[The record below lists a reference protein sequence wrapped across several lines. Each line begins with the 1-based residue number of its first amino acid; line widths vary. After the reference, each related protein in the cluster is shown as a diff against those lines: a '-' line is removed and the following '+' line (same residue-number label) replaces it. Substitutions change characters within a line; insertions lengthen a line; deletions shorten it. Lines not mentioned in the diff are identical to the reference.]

1 MGQGIIM
8 STQTLNSIA
17 SKELYLQYDWYKKTF
32 PPVVQESC
40 DEFFLPGF
48 KFEMIGISKNINAL
62 MDKDSYF
69 VTKIRIDKQYDM
81 FFRSSEK
88 AISLILDRILGKP
101 NRSFNLNRMTDLEA
115 KIITSFNDYMFNMTS
130 QLLSP
135 PPANEIRRSNFDVIH
150 LTFIIKDIDEPKFG
164 KFIVSLP
171 AALLNPDAIVS
182 KGEKFDN
189 TAFKSST
196 LDVKIK
202 IGSTRFSMHELKNLD
217 TEDIVIFDN
226 SNTKKMTL
234 VIDDY
239 EKEIKLNPN
248 LGLITPVDNNNGG
261 EDMGANNLWDSIEVE
276 MNAEFD
282 AVKITLGDLKNIE
295 DGMVVDLTS
304 IYDNKVTLKVEDK
317 IIARGELVIVNDRY
331 GVKISEVTAQQKAG
345 STAQTAPADDF
356 VSDETIVENE
366 SMPDEAD
373 NNSVPN
379 ADQQD
384 EEFDYSDF
392 ELDDEDI

>member
-1 MGQGIIM
+1 M

-17 SKELYLQYDWYKKTF
+17 SKELYLEYDWYKNTF
-32 PPVVQESC
+32 PPAVQQSA
-40 DEFFLPGF
+40 DEFFQPGF
-48 KFEMIGISKNINAL
+48 KFVMIGISKNINAL

-81 FFRSSEK
+81 FFRSSEN
-88 AISLILDRILGKP
+88 AVSLILDRVLGKP
-101 NRSFNLNRMTDLEA
+101 NRSFNFNRMTDLEA
-115 KIITSFNDYMFNMTS
+115 KIITAFNDYMFNITS
-130 QLLSP
+130 KFLSP
-135 PPANEIRRSNFDVIH
+135 PPATELRRTNFDVIH
-150 LTFIIKDIDEPKFG
+150 LTFIIKDIDDAKFG

-171 AALLNPDAIVS
+171 AALLNPDTITS
-182 KGEKFDN
+182 KGDKFDN
-189 TAFKSST
+189 TSFKTST
-196 LDVKIK
+196 LDVNIK
-202 IGSTRFSMHELKNLD
+202 IGSTKFSMYDLKNLD

-234 VIDDY
+234 IIGDY

-248 LGLITPVDNNNGG
+248 LGLITPTDENNGG
-261 EDMGANNLWDSIEVE
+261 NNMGANNLWDSIEVE
-276 MNAEFD
+276 MTAEFD

-331 GVKISEVTAQQKAG
+331 GVKINEVTAQQKDGAIAG
-345 STAQTAPADDF
+345 DIASDEITAGQPAQTDDTAEPP
-356 VSDETIVENE
+356 VS
-366 SMPDEAD
+366 EAE
-373 NNSVPN
+373 
-379 ADQQD
+379 QQD

>member
-17 SKELYLQYDWYKKTF
+17 SKELYTQYNWYKNTF
-32 PPVVQESC
+32 PPIVQQSC

-48 KFEMIGISKNINAL
+48 TFDLIGISKNINAL

-88 AISLILDRILGKP
+88 AIALILERALGKA

-130 QLLSP
+130 KLLSP
-135 PPANEIRRSNFDVIH
+135 PPPTELRRTNFDVIH
-150 LTFIIKDIDEPKFG
+150 LTFLIKDVEAKKFG

-171 AALLNPDAIVS
+171 AALVNADIVTP

-189 TAFKSST
+189 TTFKTST

-202 IGSTRFSMHELKNLD
+202 IGSTRFTMHDLKNLD
-217 TEDIVIFDN
+217 VEDMVIFDN
-226 SNTKKMTL
+226 SNTKKMLL

-248 LGLITPVDNNNGG
+248 LGLITPIDNNGG
-261 EDMGANNLWDSIEVE
+261 DNMEANNNLWDSIEVE

-282 AVKITLGDLKNIE
+282 PVKITLGELKSIE
-295 DGMVVDLTS
+295 DGLVVDLTS

-331 GVKISEVTAQQKAG
+331 GVKIDEVVAQQKAE
-345 STAQTAPADDF
+345 APQ
-356 VSDETIVENE
+356 
-366 SMPDEAD
+366 AD
-373 NNSVPN
+373 NDFMPQEDNMPEASFEANEPEEHEPA

>member
-1 MGQGIIM
+1 M

-17 SKELYLQYDWYKKTF
+17 SKELYVQYDWYKKTF
-32 PPVVQESC
+32 PPVVQEAC

-88 AISLILDRILGKP
+88 AISLILDRALGKP

-115 KIITSFNDYMFNMTS
+115 KIITSFNDYMFNMAS
-130 QLLSP
+130 KFLSP
-135 PPANEIRRSNFDVIH
+135 PPANELRRTNFDVIH
-150 LTFIIKDIDEPKFG
+150 LTFVIKDVDEPKFG

-171 AALLNPDAIVS
+171 AALLNPDTITS

-189 TAFKSST
+189 TTFKTST

-202 IGSTRFSMHELKNLD
+202 IGSTKFSMYDLKNLD
-217 TEDIVIFDN
+217 IEDMVIFDN

-234 VIDDY
+234 IIDDY
-239 EKEIKLNPN
+239 EKEINLNPN
-248 LGLITPVDNNNGG
+248 LGLITPIDNNNGG
-261 EDMGANNLWDSIEVE
+261 DNMGANNLWDSIEVE

-282 AVKITLGDLKNIE
+282 AVKITLGELKNIE

-304 IYDNKVTLKVEDK
+304 IYGNKVTLRVEDK
-317 IIARGELVIVNDRY
+317 VIARGELVIVNDRY
-331 GVKISEVTAQQKAG
+331 GVKITEVVAQQKGNTQPA
-345 STAQTAPADDF
+345 APTDDF
-356 VSDETIVENE
+356 STEENPIHTE
-366 SMPDEAD
+366 EVNPPAEDSSPA
-373 NNSVPN
+373 

>member
-1 MGQGIIM
+1 M

-17 SKELYLQYDWYKKTF
+17 SKELYVQYDWYKKTF
-32 PPVVQESC
+32 PPVVQEAC

-62 MDKDSYF
+62 MDKDSCF

-88 AISLILDRILGKP
+88 AISLILDRALGKP

-115 KIITSFNDYMFNMTS
+115 KIITSFNDYMFNMAS
-130 QLLSP
+130 KFLSP
-135 PPANEIRRSNFDVIH
+135 PPANELRRTNFDVIH
-150 LTFIIKDIDEPKFG
+150 LTFVIKDVDEPKFG

-171 AALLNPDAIVS
+171 AALLNPDTITS

-189 TAFKSST
+189 TTFKTST

-202 IGSTRFSMHELKNLD
+202 IGSTKFSMYDLKNLD
-217 TEDIVIFDN
+217 IEDMVIFDN

-234 VIDDY
+234 IIDDY
-239 EKEIKLNPN
+239 EKEINLNPN
-248 LGLITPVDNNNGG
+248 LGLITPIDNNNGG
-261 EDMGANNLWDSIEVE
+261 DNMGANNLWDSIEVE

-282 AVKITLGDLKNIE
+282 AVKITLGELKNIE

-304 IYDNKVTLKVEDK
+304 IYGNKVTLRVEDK
-317 IIARGELVIVNDRY
+317 VIARGELVIVNDRY
-331 GVKISEVTAQQKAG
+331 GVKITEVVAQQKGNTQPA
-345 STAQTAPADDF
+345 APTDDF
-356 VSDETIVENE
+356 STEENPIHTE
-366 SMPDEAD
+366 EVNPHAEDSSPA
-373 NNSVPN
+373 

>member
-1 MGQGIIM
+1 M

-17 SKELYLQYDWYKKTF
+17 SKELYVQYDWYKKTF
-32 PPVVQESC
+32 PPVVQEAC

-88 AISLILDRILGKP
+88 AISLILDRALGKP

-115 KIITSFNDYMFNMTS
+115 KIITSFNDYMFNMAS
-130 QLLSP
+130 KFLSP
-135 PPANEIRRSNFDVIH
+135 PPANELRRTNFDVIH
-150 LTFIIKDIDEPKFG
+150 LTFVIKDVDEPKFG

-171 AALLNPDAIVS
+171 AALLNPDTITS

-189 TAFKSST
+189 TTFKTST

-202 IGSTRFSMHELKNLD
+202 IGSTKFSMYDLKNLD
-217 TEDIVIFDN
+217 IEDMVIFDN

-234 VIDDY
+234 IIDDY
-239 EKEIKLNPN
+239 EKEINLNPN
-248 LGLITPVDNNNGG
+248 LGLITPIDNNNGG
-261 EDMGANNLWDSIEVE
+261 DNMGANNLWDSIEVE

-282 AVKITLGDLKNIE
+282 AVKITLGELKNIE

-304 IYDNKVTLKVEDK
+304 IYGNKVTLRVEDK
-317 IIARGELVIVNDRY
+317 VIARGELVIVNDRY
-331 GVKISEVTAQQKAG
+331 GVKITEVVAQQKGNTQPA
-345 STAQTAPADDF
+345 APADDF
-356 VSDETIVENE
+356 STEENPIHTE
-366 SMPDEAD
+366 EVNPPAEDSSPA
-373 NNSVPN
+373 

>member
-1 MGQGIIM
+1 MGQDM
-8 STQTLNSIA
+8 STQTINSIN
-17 SKELYLQYDWYKKTF
+17 SKELYVQYDWYKNTF
-32 PPVVQESC
+32 PPVVQKSC

-48 KFEMIGISKNINAL
+48 KFALIGISKNINVL
-62 MDKDSYF
+62 MDKDFYF
-69 VTKIRIDKQYDM
+69 VTKIRIGKQYDM
-81 FFRSSEK
+81 LFRSSEK
-88 AISLILDRILGKP
+88 AISLILDRVLGKP

-130 QLLSP
+130 QFLSP
-135 PPANEIRRSNFDVIH
+135 PPPTELRRTNFDVIH

-171 AALLNPDAIVS
+171 AALLNPDTITS

-189 TAFKSST
+189 TTFKTST

-202 IGSTRFSMHELKNLD
+202 IGSTKFSMYDLKSLD
-217 TEDIVIFDN
+217 TEDIVVFDN

-234 VIDDY
+234 IIDDY

-248 LGLITPVDNNNGG
+248 LGLITPTDENNGG
-261 EDMGANNLWDSIEVE
+261 NNMGANNLWDSIEVE
-276 MNAEFD
+276 MTAEFD
-282 AVKITLGDLKNIE
+282 PVKITLGDLKNIE

-331 GVKISEVTAQQKAG
+331 GVKISEVTAQQKENVSAV
-345 STAQTAPADDF
+345 ADDF
-356 VSDETIVENE
+356 ETMPADETVPEE
-366 SMPDEAD
+366 TEDETPA
-373 NNSVPN
+373 

>member
-1 MGQGIIM
+1 M

-17 SKELYLQYDWYKKTF
+17 SKELYVQYDWYKKTF
-32 PPVVQESC
+32 PPVVQEAC

-88 AISLILDRILGKP
+88 AISLILDRALGKP

-115 KIITSFNDYMFNMTS
+115 KIITSFNDYMFNMAS
-130 QLLSP
+130 KFLSP
-135 PPANEIRRSNFDVIH
+135 PPANELRRTNFDVIH
-150 LTFIIKDIDEPKFG
+150 LTFVIKDVDEPKFG

-171 AALLNPDAIVS
+171 AALLNPDTITS

-189 TAFKSST
+189 TTFKTST

-202 IGSTRFSMHELKNLD
+202 IGSTKFSMYDLKNLD
-217 TEDIVIFDN
+217 IEDMVIFDN

-234 VIDDY
+234 IIDDY
-239 EKEIKLNPN
+239 EKEINLNPN
-248 LGLITPVDNNNGG
+248 LGLITPIDNNNGG
-261 EDMGANNLWDSIEVE
+261 DNMGANNLWDSIEVE

-282 AVKITLGDLKNIE
+282 AVKITLGELKNIE

-304 IYDNKVTLKVEDK
+304 IYGNKVTLRVEDK
-317 IIARGELVIVNDRY
+317 VIARGELVIVNDRY
-331 GVKISEVTAQQKAG
+331 GVKITEVVAQQKGNTQPA
-345 STAQTAPADDF
+345 APTDDF
-356 VSDETIVENE
+356 STEENPIHTE
-366 SMPDEAD
+366 EVNPHAEDSSPA
-373 NNSVPN
+373 

>member
-1 MGQGIIM
+1 M

-17 SKELYLQYDWYKKTF
+17 SKELYVQYDWYKKSF
-32 PPVVQESC
+32 PPIIQQSC

-88 AISLILDRILGKP
+88 AISLILDRALGKP
-101 NRSFNLNRMTDLEA
+101 NRTFNLNRMTDLEA

-130 QLLSP
+130 KLLSP
-135 PPANEIRRSNFDVIH
+135 APATELRRTNFDVIH
-150 LTFIIKDIDEPKFG
+150 LTFVIKDIDEPKFG
-164 KFIVSLP
+164 KFIISLP
-171 AALLNPDAIVS
+171 AALLNPETVVC
-182 KGEKFDN
+182 KEEKFDN
-189 TAFKSST
+189 TSFKTST

-202 IGSTRFSMHELKNLD
+202 IGSTKFSVLDLKNLD
-217 TEDIVIFDN
+217 LEDIVVFDN
-226 SNTKKMTL
+226 SNTKQMTL
-234 VIDDY
+234 IIDDY
-239 EKEIKLNPN
+239 EKEIKLKPN
-248 LGLITPVDNNNGG
+248 LGLITPIDNNNGG
-261 EDMGANNLWDSIEVE
+261 NNMGANNLWDSIEVE

-282 AVKITLGDLKNIE
+282 AVKITLGELKQIE

-304 IYDNKVTLKVEDK
+304 IYDNKVSLKVEDK
-317 IIARGELVIVNDRY
+317 VIAKGELVIVNDHY
-331 GVKISEVTAQQKAG
+331 GVKISEVTAKQKVGA
-345 STAQTAPADDF
+345 AQPEATEFVQENSDDF
-356 VSDETIVENE
+356 EEENSEENTEVSI
-366 SMPDEAD
+366 
-373 NNSVPN
+373 N

-392 ELDDEDI
+392 VLDDEDI

>member
-1 MGQGIIM
+1 M

-17 SKELYLQYDWYKKTF
+17 SKELYAQYNWYKNTF
-32 PPVVQESC
+32 PPVVQQSC
-40 DEFFLPGF
+40 DDFFMPGF
-48 KFEMIGISKNINAL
+48 KLEMIGISKNINAL

-88 AISLILDRILGKP
+88 AISLILDRVLGKP

-130 QLLSP
+130 KFLSP
-135 PPANEIRRSNFDVIH
+135 PPPNELRRTNFDVIH
-150 LTFIIKDIDEPKFG
+150 LTFIIKDIDEAKFG
-164 KFIVSLP
+164 KFIISLP
-171 AALLNPDAIVS
+171 QALLNPDSVIS
-182 KGEKFDN
+182 NGDKFDN
-189 TAFKSST
+189 TSFPKST

-202 IGSTRFSMHELKNLD
+202 IGSTRFTMYDLKNLD
-217 TEDIVIFDN
+217 VEDMVIFDN

-239 EKEIKLNPN
+239 EKDINLNPN
-248 LGLITPVDNNNGG
+248 LGLITPIDENNGG
-261 EDMGANNLWDSIEVE
+261 NNMRAENLWDSIEVE

-282 AVKITLGDLKNIE
+282 AVKITLGELKKIE

-331 GVKISEVTAQQKAG
+331 GVKITEVTAQQKD
-345 STAQTAPADDF
+345 TALP
-356 VSDETIVENE
+356 ETIENTNAVNNTVEQNTT
-366 SMPDEAD
+366 DEEAAEPPV
-373 NNSVPN
+373 SE

>member
-17 SKELYLQYDWYKKTF
+17 SKELYTQYNWYKNTF
-32 PPVVQESC
+32 PPIVQQSC

-48 KFEMIGISKNINAL
+48 TFDLIGISKNINAL

-88 AISLILDRILGKP
+88 AIALILERALGKA

-130 QLLSP
+130 KLLSP
-135 PPANEIRRSNFDVIH
+135 PPPTELRRTNFDVIH
-150 LTFIIKDIDEPKFG
+150 LTFLIKDVEAKKFG

-171 AALLNPDAIVS
+171 AALVNADIVTP

-189 TAFKSST
+189 TTFKTST

-202 IGSTRFSMHELKNLD
+202 IGSTRFTMHDLKNLD
-217 TEDIVIFDN
+217 VEDMVIFDN
-226 SNTKKMTL
+226 SNTKKMLL

-248 LGLITPVDNNNGG
+248 LGLITPIDNNGG
-261 EDMGANNLWDSIEVE
+261 DNMEANNNLWDSIEVE

-282 AVKITLGDLKNIE
+282 PVKITLGELKSIE
-295 DGMVVDLTS
+295 DGLVVDLTS

-331 GVKISEVTAQQKAG
+331 GVKIDEVVAQQKAE
-345 STAQTAPADDF
+345 APQ
-356 VSDETIVENE
+356 
-366 SMPDEAD
+366 AD
-373 NNSVPN
+373 NDFMPQEDNMPETSFEANEPEEHEPA

>member
-1 MGQGIIM
+1 M

-17 SKELYLQYDWYKKTF
+17 SKELYVQYDWYKKTF
-32 PPVVQESC
+32 PPVVQEAC

-88 AISLILDRILGKP
+88 AISLILDRALGKP

-115 KIITSFNDYMFNMTS
+115 KIITSFNDYMFNMAS
-130 QLLSP
+130 KFLSP
-135 PPANEIRRSNFDVIH
+135 PPANELRRTNFDVIH
-150 LTFIIKDIDEPKFG
+150 LTFVIKDVDEPKFG

-171 AALLNPDAIVS
+171 AALLNPDTIAS

-189 TAFKSST
+189 TTFKTST

-202 IGSTRFSMHELKNLD
+202 IGSTKFSMYDLKNLD
-217 TEDIVIFDN
+217 IEDMVIFDN
-226 SNTKKMTL
+226 SNTKNMTL
-234 VIDDY
+234 IIDDY
-239 EKEIKLNPN
+239 EKEINLNPN
-248 LGLITPVDNNNGG
+248 LGLITPIDNNNGG
-261 EDMGANNLWDSIEVE
+261 DNMGANNLWDSIEVE

-282 AVKITLGDLKNIE
+282 AVKITLGELKNIE

-304 IYDNKVTLKVEDK
+304 IYGNKVTLRVEDK
-317 IIARGELVIVNDRY
+317 VIARGELVIVNDRY
-331 GVKISEVTAQQKAG
+331 GVKITEVVAQQKGNTQPA
-345 STAQTAPADDF
+345 APTDDF
-356 VSDETIVENE
+356 STEENPIHTE
-366 SMPDEAD
+366 EVNPHAEDSSPA
-373 NNSVPN
+373 

>member
-1 MGQGIIM
+1 MGQDM
-8 STQTLNSIA
+8 STQTINSIN
-17 SKELYLQYDWYKKTF
+17 SKELYVQYDWYKNTF
-32 PPVVQESC
+32 PPVVQKSC

-48 KFEMIGISKNINAL
+48 KFALIGISKNINVL
-62 MDKDSYF
+62 MDKDFYF

-88 AISLILDRILGKP
+88 AISLILDRVLGKP

-130 QLLSP
+130 QFLSSP
-135 PPANEIRRSNFDVIH
+135 PPTELRRTNFDVIH

-171 AALLNPDAIVS
+171 AALLNPDTITS

-189 TAFKSST
+189 TTFKTST

-202 IGSTRFSMHELKNLD
+202 IGSTKFSMYDLKSLD
-217 TEDIVIFDN
+217 TEDIVVFDN

-234 VIDDY
+234 IIDDY

-248 LGLITPVDNNNGG
+248 LGLITPTDENNGG
-261 EDMGANNLWDSIEVE
+261 NNMGANNLWDSIEVE
-276 MNAEFD
+276 MTAEFD
-282 AVKITLGDLKNIE
+282 PVKITLGDLKNIE

-331 GVKISEVTAQQKAG
+331 GVKISEVTAQQKENVSAV
-345 STAQTAPADDF
+345 ADDF
-356 VSDETIVENE
+356 ETMPADETVPEE
-366 SMPDEAD
+366 TEDETPA
-373 NNSVPN
+373 

>member
-1 MGQGIIM
+1 MGQDM
-8 STQTLNSIA
+8 STQTINSIN
-17 SKELYLQYDWYKKTF
+17 SKELYVQYDWYKNTF
-32 PPVVQESC
+32 PPVVQKSC

-48 KFEMIGISKNINAL
+48 KFALIGISKNINVL
-62 MDKDSYF
+62 MDKDFYF

-88 AISLILDRILGKP
+88 AISLILDRVLGKP

-130 QLLSP
+130 QFLSP
-135 PPANEIRRSNFDVIH
+135 PPPTELRRTNFDVIH

-171 AALLNPDAIVS
+171 AALLNPDTITS

-189 TAFKSST
+189 TTFKTST

-202 IGSTRFSMHELKNLD
+202 IGSTKFSMYDLKSLD
-217 TEDIVIFDN
+217 TEDIVVFDN

-248 LGLITPVDNNNGG
+248 LGLITPTDENNGG
-261 EDMGANNLWDSIEVE
+261 NNMGANNLWDSIEVE
-276 MNAEFD
+276 MTAEFD
-282 AVKITLGDLKNIE
+282 PVKITLGDLKNIE

-331 GVKISEVTAQQKAG
+331 GVKISEVTAQQKENVSAV
-345 STAQTAPADDF
+345 ADDF
-356 VSDETIVENE
+356 ETMPADETVPEE
-366 SMPDEAD
+366 TEDETPA
-373 NNSVPN
+373 